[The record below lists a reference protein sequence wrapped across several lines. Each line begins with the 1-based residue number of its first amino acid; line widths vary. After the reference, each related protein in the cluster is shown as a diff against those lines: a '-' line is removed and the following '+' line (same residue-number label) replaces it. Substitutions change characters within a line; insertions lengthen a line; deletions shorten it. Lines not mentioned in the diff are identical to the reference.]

1 MQRARVVDRRTSTYL
16 SGLRDPSAPGASIQ
30 EGLQRMRCLGFVG
43 ILLLLLLNTA
53 APAAAQVSIGI
64 GVPSLDIGI
73 HFGALPSLTI
83 VPGTPVYY
91 APAVDANFFFY
102 DGMYWVLKDDNWYA
116 SSWYNGPWAVVDP
129 EIVPDFLLRV
139 PVRYYRRPPTYFRGW
154 AVSAPPRWSEHW
166 GRGWEEKHHGW
177 EQAARAPVPR
187 AAPVPTY
194 QRQYAGKRYPTPEQ
208 QPVLHSQNYKYQPH
222 EAVVQQHYQQ
232 HAAPQQHG
240 QAHSGGHEKDEGHSK

>member
-1 MQRARVVDRRTSTYL
+1 MGRRTSTCL
-16 SGLRDPSAPGASIQ
+16 PGLRDPSVAGASIQ
-30 EGLQRMRCLGFVG
+30 ESMQRMRCLGFVG

-64 GVPSLDIGI
+64 GVPSIDIGI

-91 APAVDANFFFY
+91 APTVDANFFFY
-102 DGMYWVLKDDNWYA
+102 DGMYWVYRDDNWYA

-139 PVRYYRRPPTYFRGW
+139 PVRYYRRPPAYFQGW

-166 GRGWEEKHHGW
+166 GRAWEEKHHDTAQ
-177 EQAARAPVPR
+177 ELRPSR
-187 AAPVPTY
+187 LENS
-194 QRQYAGKRYPTPEQ
+194 PTP
-208 QPVLHSQNYKYQPH
+208 
-222 EAVVQQHYQQ
+222 
-232 HAAPQQHG
+232 
-240 QAHSGGHEKDEGHSK
+240 